1 MKNEISNQFNMK
13 RWILFFIVIIFILS
27 LIPVFYIAIYNH
39 PSVDDFFNGNLA
51 RDTFQETRS
60 VYKTLSTAYDN
71 TLHTYNSWQ
80 GSFSS
85 VFLMSLQPTIWSDNL
100 YFLTTFIMLLS
111 FIISSFFFSYELLVK
126 LLKLS
131 KTAWLI
137 IISVIVGVSIQ
148 LVPSP
153 VSAFYWYTG
162 SVYYTFFYSLS
173 LFLYGFVI
181 KYILSEKPKTAWI
194 YAVIT
199 LPLAFFIGGGNF
211 VTSLITA
218 IILLVTIIYLIVKK
232 NKKSRLLIVI
242 FLITLGAIILASIAP
257 GNAVRQNF
265 YEKSSPVVAIIKSLF
280 YGVIYITRS
289 EWTWIKAPATVV
301 CAVAFIIPFMSEIIR
316 NPKIKFRY
324 PLIALAISFCI
335 FSAQFAPTLYSLS
348 NSGPLR
354 LKNIIFYSY
363 LWFLLF
369 NMTYLTGWIY
379 KRIEK
384 MHSSSKASLFDFQKK
399 SSLVYRKTLL
409 PVLTILFV
417 FAVIFLS
424 KTGLTM
430 TSVSASMSL
439 VNGEAKQYNQEN
451 EIRMD
456 LLNSAEPNVKLA
468 PFSVKPYVIY
478 FDDISDP
485 PDWKNTCV
493 EIYFKKESVTL
504 K

>member
-27 LIPVFYIAIYNH
+27 LIPVLYIAIYNH

-173 LFLYGFVI
+173 LFL
-181 KYILSEKPKTAWI
+181 
-194 YAVIT
+194 
-199 LPLAFFIGGGNF
+199 
-211 VTSLITA
+211 
-218 IILLVTIIYLIVKK
+218 
-232 NKKSRLLIVI
+232 
-242 FLITLGAIILASIAP
+242 
-257 GNAVRQNF
+257 
-265 YEKSSPVVAIIKSLF
+265 VV
-280 YGVIYITRS
+280 
-289 EWTWIKAPATVV
+289 
-301 CAVAFIIPFMSEIIR
+301 
-316 NPKIKFRY
+316 
-324 PLIALAISFCI
+324 
-335 FSAQFAPTLYSLS
+335 
-348 NSGPLR
+348 
-354 LKNIIFYSY
+354 
-363 LWFLLF
+363 FLLYF
-369 NMTYLTGWIY
+369 PFAKTVFIY
-379 KRIEK
+379 
-384 MHSSSKASLFDFQKK
+384 
-399 SSLVYRKTLL
+399 
-409 PVLTILFV
+409 
-417 FAVIFLS
+417 
-424 KTGLTM
+424 
-430 TSVSASMSL
+430 
-439 VNGEAKQYNQEN
+439 
-451 EIRMD
+451 
-456 LLNSAEPNVKLA
+456 
-468 PFSVKPYVIY
+468 
-478 FDDISDP
+478 
-485 PDWKNTCV
+485 
-493 EIYFKKESVTL
+493 
-504 K
+504 